1 MKQKKEKKFMLT
13 FVISTTTNNSNLALF
28 ENDKMLVNQ
37 TLNVKKTHS
46 ILIQQQVE
54 MIFKWADKK
63 ISDVD
68 TVVISKGPGSFT
80 GVRIAMA
87 LIKGMFCLSE
97 NVKIYS
103 VKELDAIYYANKG
116 IAEYIVCGI
125 DSRKGKI
132 YHSIYENG
140 IKIVDD
146 SIANIYTLISENQKI
161 DKSICYAGD
170 IYHNYI
176 LAIDHPKL
184 VKPNVF
190 CTVADA
196 RVYYDM
202 YKNGLATL
210 ENILDIEPYYL
221 EKSQAENDMLK
232 RKEE

>member
-1 MKQKKEKKFMLT
+1 MLT

-103 VKELDAIYYANKG
+103 VTELDAIYYANKD
-116 IAEYIVCGI
+116 IAEYIICGI

-146 SIANIYTLISENQKI
+146 SIANIYTLIEENQKI

-170 IYHNYI
+170 IYQNYI
-176 LAIDHPKL
+176 LAIDHKKL

-196 RVYYDM
+196 KVYYDM

-221 EKSQAENDMLK
+221 EKSQAENDMIK